1 MVSLL
6 PNENDE
12 ATGDLYPRPIVL
24 IRQPD
29 ATARRAI
36 RAFPDFAFVPS
47 LHSLGDLRQHLS
59 TLPFFADV
67 RRQVP
72 RLRAG
77 ERLRLKGTAGSLP
90 AFVLADLLTET
101 GGPLVVVLG
110 ESESADYLR
119 SDLEQILGSDDRVLF
134 LPPTGQ
140 DPYDPDQL
148 ADTLPLVQRAD
159 ALARLRDGFNGIL
172 VTSIEAMSDLVPPPE
187 TVSDETMVVVVG
199 EEVSPEDLL
208 DRLTGQGFE
217 PVEFVSAP
225 GELALRGGIL
235 DVYPFAGG
243 FPVRLEFFGDEIDS
257 IREFD
262 PQTQRSV
269 SRTETA
275 RLVPNLDS
283 ASSSGEGRVTPLA
296 YVSRETPLLLFDA
309 ARLGELAQTRFHE
322 AVEHYAERP
331 DDAEPVA
338 PPEELILTEERLD
351 ALVRQHPVVL
361 FGTFAGDASS
371 TLTLDASPQPAYN
384 SDLARLRADLD
395 RAKLNGRAT
404 LVLCDS
410 PSQRDRL
417 VELLGGD
424 LEIGKEP
431 PATLLVE
438 SLHEGFELAE
448 ATLAVYTDHQ
458 LFNRYHRPTARKRK
472 KARGGLTLRDV
483 QALKP
488 GDFVVH
494 IDYGIGK
501 FAGMQTITV
510 RDQRQE
516 AVRLVF
522 SGGDEL
528 FVNVT
533 ALHKLNK
540 YTGKEGHQPK
550 LTKLGTGAWDR
561 LKSRTKKRVKDIA
574 RDLIQI
580 YAKRRASAG
589 HAFKGDSIWQRE
601 LEASFQYEDTP
612 DQASAVEAVKE
623 DMQQPV
629 PMDRLVCGDVGFG
642 KTEVA
647 VRAAFKAVQD
657 GKQVAVVVP
666 TTILARQH
674 VETFKARMGRFPV
687 CIAQLSRFVS
697 PKDQKEVI
705 RQLKAGEVDVVI
717 GTHRVLSKDVQFKD
731 LGLLI
736 VDEEQRFGVG
746 AKEKLRKLRPN
757 VDTLTLTATPI
768 PRTLQFSLLGARDL
782 SLIQTPPPNR
792 QPVVTEIHTYST
804 DLIRDAILYEVQ
816 RGGQVFFVHNRVQS
830 IAEMAAQIQ
839 ALVPDVRIRFAH
851 GQMAS
856 GELEQVML
864 DFMDRTFDVLVSTT
878 IVESGLDV
886 SNANTII
893 VNHAERHGLADLH
906 QLRGRVGRSDRRAFC
921 YLLVPSVQTLTR
933 EARQRLQAVEE
944 FSDLGAGFNL
954 SMRDL
959 DIRGAGDLLGAEQ
972 SGFIEDVGF
981 ETYHKILDEA
991 VQELR
996 HEEFAELFADEDSL
1010 PPAPEP
1016 TVEVDDD
1023 VFIPKDYVS
1032 NPVERLNLYRRLAD
1046 ITTDDEVDAFRVE
1059 LADRFGPV
1067 PHEVDTLLALAAMK
1081 PAAQR
1086 LRLPR
1091 VAWKNQR
1098 LFLTVPDQDSD
1109 PHFYTHVW
1117 EDLLEA
1123 LGGLPNRFVM
1133 KESRTGRLRAIVQ
1146 EVPTLSSARGLL
1158 DGLGDAVEAAQASR
1172 GVAA

>member
-1 MVSLL
+1 MAPPFLVSPL
-6 PNENDE
+6 
-12 ATGDLYPRPIVL
+12 R
-24 IRQPD
+24 
-29 ATARRAI
+29 
-36 RAFPDFAFVPS
+36 S
-47 LHSLGDLRQHLS
+47 LADLRAHLS
-59 TLPFFADV
+59 ALPFFDDV
-67 RRQVP
+67 RRAAADLQP
-72 RLRAG
+72 G
-77 ERLRLKGTAGSLP
+77 DRLRLKGTVGSLP
-90 AFVLADLLTET
+90 AFVLADLLASG
-101 GGPLVVVLG
+101 GGPIVALLG

-119 SDLEQILGSDDRVLF
+119 SDLEQVLGSDDRVLF

-148 ADTLPLVQRAD
+148 TDTLPLVQRAD
-159 ALARLRDGFNGIL
+159 ALARLRDGFDGL
-172 VTSIEAMSDLVPPPE
+172 VVTSVEALSDLVPPPQ
-187 TVSDETMVVVVG
+187 TVSDETLVVRVG
-199 EEVSPEDLL
+199 DDVSPEALL
-208 DRLTGQGFE
+208 DRLTAQGFD
-217 PVEFVSAP
+217 PVEFVNAP

-235 DVYPFAGG
+235 DVYPYAGG
-243 FPVRLEFFGDEIDS
+243 FPIRLEFFGDEVDS

-262 PQTQRSV
+262 PQSQRSV
-269 SRTETA
+269 SRTESA
-275 RLVPNLDS
+275 RLVPNLDD
-283 ASSSGEGRVTPLA
+283 ARGEDGSRVTPID
-296 YVSRETPLLLFDA
+296 YVSRETLLVLFDD
-309 ARLGELAQTRFHE
+309 ARLAEIADERFKH
-322 AVEHYAERP
+322 AVSRYSERP
-331 DDAEPVA
+331 DDAPDVA
-338 PPEELILTEERLD
+338 SPDHQILTADRLRT
-351 ALVRQHPVVL
+351 LTGQHPVLL
-361 FGTFAGDASS
+361 FGTFSDDTGT
-371 TLTLDASPQPAYN
+371 TLTLNASPQPAYN
-384 SDLARLRADLD
+384 SDLKRLRADLEA
-395 RAKLNGRAT
+395 RSQPT

-424 LEIGKEP
+424 LETGKPP

-438 SLHEGFELAE
+438 SLHEGFELANGV
-448 ATLAVYTDHQ
+448 AVYTDHQ

-488 GDFVVH
+488 GDYVVH
-494 IDYGIGK
+494 VDYGIGK

-510 RDQRQE
+510 RDQKQE

-522 SGGDEL
+522 AGQDEL

-561 LKSRTKKRVKDIA
+561 LKARTKKRVKDIA

-589 HAFKGDSIWQRE
+589 YAFKGDSIWQRE
-601 LEASFQYEDTP
+601 LEASFQFEDTP
-612 DQASAVEAVKE
+612 DQAAAVEAVKE
-623 DMQQPV
+623 DMQQAV

-674 VETFKARMGRFPV
+674 VETFRKRMERFPV
-687 CIAQLSRFVS
+687 RVAQLSRFVS
-697 PKDQKEVI
+697 PKEQKEVVKQI
-705 RQLKAGEVDVVI
+705 AAGEVDVVI
-717 GTHRVLSKDVQFKD
+717 GTQRVLSKDVAFKD

-746 AKEKLRKLRPN
+746 AKEKLRKLRPD

-816 RGGQVFFVHNRVQS
+816 RGGQVFFVHNRVRS

-839 ALVPDVRIRFAH
+839 ALVPDVRVRFGH
-851 GQMAS
+851 GQMTSA
-856 GELEQVML
+856 ELEQVMI
-864 DFMDRTFDVLVSTT
+864 DFMDKKFDVLVSTT

-906 QLRGRVGRSDRRAFC
+906 QLRGRVGRNDQKAFC
-921 YLLVPSVQTLTR
+921 YLLVPSIHALTR

-944 FSDLGAGFNL
+944 FSDLGSGFNL

-959 DIRGAGDLLGAEQ
+959 DIRGAGDMLGAEQ

-996 HEEFAELFADEDSL
+996 HEEFAELFADEDAL

-1016 TVEVDDD
+1016 TVDVDDD
-1023 VFIPKDYVS
+1023 VFIPQDYVS
-1032 NPVERLNLYRRLAD
+1032 NPVERLNLYRRLAEVS
-1046 ITTDDEVDAFRVE
+1046 TDEEVDAFRVE

-1067 PHEVDTLLALAAMK
+1067 PSEVDTLLALAAMK
-1081 PAAQR
+1081 PGAQR

-1091 VAWKNQR
+1091 VAWKNER
-1098 LFLTVPDQDSD
+1098 LFLTVPDQDTD

-1117 EDLLEA
+1117 EDLLVA
-1123 LGGLPNRFVM
+1123 LGDLSHRFVM

-1146 EVPTLSSARGLL
+1146 GVATLSEARQLV
-1158 DGLGDAVEAAQASR
+1158 DDLGDRVEAAR
-1172 GVAA
+1172 TERAAVGA